1 MQMTIQLSVI
11 VPLYGFQKQ
20 REAAL
25 QSLLVAIDAQDA
37 RVVDAAGHPTEEKR
51 FEVIIVE
58 QKSPG
63 KSGPVWHNFDEKPYL
78 KHIVLPMQ
86 EKGFNK
92 SWCMNVAA
100 KKASCEILMFLDV
113 DMVFDKTYF
122 DKIMRH
128 KSCKRYFTCWQ
139 YIVSMPGKDMPV
151 AKIITKDIL
160 TAGGAFCVE
169 RGFFW
174 DAGGMNENYFGYGGE
189 DNDLWVRVNRLLG
202 DRTKHN
208 VDFLPYALGHHYHD
222 WAEPSPDRFYP
233 LNRTNQ
239 HTATVMAKLKAAPL
253 GNPDGPTLI
262 DLSDIVLA
270 EAGLEEKHG
279 KGLRE

>member
-1 MQMTIQLSVI
+1 VTIQLSVI
-11 VPLYGFQKQ
+11 IPLYGFQKQ
-20 REAAL
+20 REEAL
-25 QSLLVAIDAQDA
+25 QSLLVALNAQDA
-37 RVVDAAGHPTEEKR
+37 RVVDAAGNPTEEKR
-51 FEVIIVE
+51 FEVIVVE

-63 KSGPVWHNFDEKPYL
+63 KAAPVWHNFEPKPYL
-78 KHIVLPMQ
+78 KHLVLPAQ
-86 EKGFNK
+86 SKGFNK
-92 SWCMNVAA
+92 SWCMNTAA
-100 KKASCEILMFLDV
+100 KQTTSDSLLFLDV

-122 DKIMRH
+122 DKIIRH
-128 KSCKRYFTCWQ
+128 KSGKKYFTCWQ

-160 TAGGAFCVE
+160 TAGGAFCVDKK
-169 RGFFW
+169 FFW

-189 DNDLWVRVNRLLG
+189 DNDLWVRVNRMFG

-239 HTATVMAKLKAAPL
+239 HTNVVISKLRSVSL

-262 DLSDIVLA
+262 DLSDLVLSDP
-270 EAGLEEKHG
+270 GLEEKNG

>member
-1 MQMTIQLSVI
+1 MTIQLSVI

-20 REAAL
+20 RDAAF
-25 QSLLVAIDAQDA
+25 QSLLTAIDAQDA
-37 RVVDAAGHPTEEKR
+37 RVVDGGGNPTEAKR
-51 FEVIIVE
+51 FEVIVVE
-58 QKSPG
+58 QKSPN
-63 KSGPVWHNFDEKPYL
+63 SPASHNIPSKPYL
-78 KHIVLPMQ
+78 KHLVLPDQ
-86 EKGFNK
+86 AKGFNK
-92 SWCMNVAA
+92 SWCMNAAA
-100 KKASCEILMFLDV
+100 KQAQCDTLMFLDV

-122 DKIMRH
+122 DKIIRF
-128 KSCKRYFTCWQ
+128 KNPNVKYFTCWQ

-160 TAGGAFCVE
+160 TAGGAFCIE
-169 RGFFW
+169 KKFFW

-202 DRTKHN
+202 DKSKHN
-208 VDFLPYALGHHYHD
+208 IPSLPYALGHHYHD

-239 HTATVMAKLKAAPL
+239 HTATVMAKLKAAQL
-253 GNPDGPTLI
+253 GNPNGPTLI
-262 DLSDIVLA
+262 ELSDIVLA